1 MKNAMDFC
9 KEAGIGIAKN
19 KVTLGENILP
29 IISNKDL
36 QKRKRKLNIF
46 LQIIEQ
52 SGNIWIS

>member
-29 IISNKDL
+29 IISNEDL
-36 QKRKRKLNIF
+36 QKRKTQYLFADYRAK
-46 LQIIEQ
+46 
-52 SGNIWIS
+52 W